1 MHGRERKFAL
11 QLCALTGRAGR
22 LLNPAYEGL
31 ELMSAA
37 LAGIFVDRYD
47 GIRISKF
54 VLCSVNGT
62 LNTERGATVV
72 PLCRS

>member
-1 MHGRERKFAL
+1 MHGRERKLTF
-11 QLCALTGRAGR
+11 QLRTLTLRAGR
-22 LLNPAYEGL
+22 LLTPANEGL

-47 GIRISKF
+47 GIRIPKF

-62 LNTERGATVV
+62 LNTER
-72 PLCRS
+72 RER